1 MIVVSYQQEVIFV
14 TTGELIKAARLKAGL
29 TQRELSDKLNVSF
42 VNISQ
47 WENGTRNPK
56 IETLQRIADAL
67 QIPVFELME
76 STGDSAFPE
85 IKLFRY
91 LTNEQINEII
101 DRSTKA
107 SRFAETIDRLLEDST
122 VEDERLNSI
131 IENYHQ
137 LNEAGQQQLAGQAES
152 LTYIPKYKKRD
163 PASDG
168 AKK

>member
-1 MIVVSYQQEVIFV
+1 MVSYQQEVIFV

-76 STGDSAFPE
+76 STGDSAFSE

-107 SRFAETIDRLLEDST
+107 SRFTETIDRLLEDST

>member
-1 MIVVSYQQEVIFV
+1 MTV
-14 TTGELIKAARLKAGL
+14 GELIKKNRLEKGL
-29 TQRELSDKLNVSF
+29 TQKQLGEMANIAEPTIRRYELGKLN
-42 VNISQ
+42 
-47 WENGTRNPK
+47 PK
-56 IETLQRIADAL
+56 YKTLQKIADAL

-85 IKLFRY
+85 IKLFQH

-107 SRFAETIDRLLEDST
+107 SRFTETIDRLLEDST

-137 LNEAGQQQLAGQAES
+137 LNEAGQQQLAEQAEG

-163 PASDG
+163 PASDEEVG
-168 AKK
+168 